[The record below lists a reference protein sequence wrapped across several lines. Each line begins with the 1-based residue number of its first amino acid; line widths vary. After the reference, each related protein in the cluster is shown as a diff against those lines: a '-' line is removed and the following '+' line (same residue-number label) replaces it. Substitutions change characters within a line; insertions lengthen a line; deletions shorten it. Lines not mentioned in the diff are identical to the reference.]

1 MPCWVA
7 KLGLVWIMGQLSFG
21 VKGDSYLAWI
31 RTNLFLP
38 WARTQSTLRRG
49 SGGGGRTGK
58 RTPMRGFE
66 ASAVPG
72 RSAISVFFWGRCR
85 HTRGPPGPM
94 WRRGQVVYRIAPEG
108 VLRGTLCDIQTD
120 SQGSR

>member
-72 RSAISVFFWGRCR
+72 RSAISVFFGAA
-85 HTRGPPGPM
+85 
-94 WRRGQVVYRIAPEG
+94 V
-108 VLRGTLCDIQTD
+108 GTLVDRPVQCGAGGKWCIE
-120 SQGSR
+120 